1 MKNCI
6 TLVLFSAL
14 CVACATARQAAP
26 SEKIITETRIE
37 TVYKTDT
44 VLLEIPKIV
53 EKVVTKDTVS
63 ALENDYAKSQAVI
76 SDGLLT
82 HSLETKPVQKPVE
95 VQTKIVYRDSVI
107 VKDNVIVQTVE
118 VEKELTGW
126 QTFKMKTGGFALGI
140 IVLLI
145 VCVILYFVKPL
156 NLFKL

>member
-1 MKNCI
+1 MKNFI
-6 TLVLFSAL
+6 LVLFSLL
-14 CVACATARQAAP
+14 CVACGSVKQVTPTERVV
-26 SEKIITETRIE
+26 TETRIE

-63 ALENDYAKSQAVI
+63 VLENDYAKSQAVI
-76 SDGLLT
+76 SDGLLA

-95 VQTKIVYRDSVI
+95 VQTKIVCRDSVI

>member
-1 MKNCI
+1 MKNFI
-6 TLVLFSAL
+6 LVLFSLL
-14 CVACATARQAAP
+14 CVACGSVKQVAP
-26 SEKIITETRIE
+26 TERVVTETRIE
-37 TVYKTDT
+37 TVYQTDT

-63 ALENDYAKSQAVI
+63 VLENDYAKSEASV
-76 SDGLLT
+76 SDGLLA
-82 HSLETKPVQKPVE
+82 HSLETKPIKQPVE

-118 VEKELTGW
+118 VEKPLTGW
-126 QTFKMKTGGFALGI
+126 QSFKMTMGGWMLGI
-140 IVLLI
+140 IIFLI

>member
-1 MKNCI
+1 MKNFI
-6 TLVLFSAL
+6 LVLFSLL
-14 CVACATARQAAP
+14 CVACGSVKQVTPTERVV
-26 SEKIITETRIE
+26 TETRIE

-63 ALENDYAKSQAVI
+63 VLENDYAKSQAVI

-95 VQTKIVYRDSVI
+95 VQTKIVYRDSLI

>member
-1 MKNCI
+1 MKNFI
-6 TLVLFSAL
+6 LVLFSLL
-14 CVACATARQAAP
+14 CVACGSLKQVTPTERVV
-26 SEKIITETRIE
+26 TETRIE
-37 TVYKTDT
+37 TVYQTDT

-63 ALENDYAKSQAVI
+63 VLENDYAKSQAVVT
-76 SDGLLT
+76 DGLLA
-82 HSLETKPVQKPVE
+82 HSLETKPVHKPVE

-126 QTFKMKTGGFALGI
+126 QTFKMKTGGFALVI

>member
-1 MKNCI
+1 MKNFI
-6 TLVLFSAL
+6 LVLFSLL
-14 CVACATARQAAP
+14 CVACGSVKQVTPTERVVM
-26 SEKIITETRIE
+26 ETRIE
-37 TVYKTDT
+37 TVYQTDT

-63 ALENDYAKSQAVI
+63 VLENDYAKSQAVVT
-76 SDGLLT
+76 DGLLA
-82 HSLETKPVQKPVE
+82 HSLETKSVQKPVE

>member
-1 MKNCI
+1 MKNFI
-6 TLVLFSAL
+6 LVLFSLL
-14 CVACATARQAAP
+14 CVACGSVKQVTPTERVV
-26 SEKIITETRIE
+26 TETRIE
-37 TVYKTDT
+37 TVYQTDT

-63 ALENDYAKSQAVI
+63 VLENDYAKSQAVVT
-76 SDGLLT
+76 DGLLA

>member
-1 MKNCI
+1 MKNFI
-6 TLVLFSAL
+6 LVLFSLL
-14 CVACATARQAAP
+14 CVACGSIKQVTPTERVV
-26 SEKIITETRIE
+26 TETRIE
-37 TVYKTDT
+37 TVYQTDT

-53 EKVVTKDTVS
+53 EKVVTKDTASV
-63 ALENDYAKSQAVI
+63 LENDYAKSQAVV
-76 SDGLLT
+76 SDGLLA

-126 QTFKMKTGGFALGI
+126 QSFKMKMGGWFLGI
-140 IVLLI
+140 LILLI

-156 NLFKL
+156 NLIKL

>member
-37 TVYKTDT
+37 TLYKTDT

-107 VKDNVIVQTVE
+107 VKDNVIIQTVE

>member
-1 MKNCI
+1 MKNFI
-6 TLVLFSAL
+6 LVLFSLL
-14 CVACATARQAAP
+14 CVACGSVKQVTPTERVV
-26 SEKIITETRIE
+26 TETRIE
-37 TVYKTDT
+37 TVYQTDT

-63 ALENDYAKSQAVI
+63 VLENDYAKSQAVVT
-76 SDGLLT
+76 DGLLA

-118 VEKELTGW
+118 VEKDLTGW

>member
-1 MKNCI
+1 MKNFI
-6 TLVLFSAL
+6 LVLFSLL
-14 CVACATARQAAP
+14 CVACGSVKQVTPTERVV
-26 SEKIITETRIE
+26 TETRIE

-63 ALENDYAKSQAVI
+63 VLENDYAKSQAVI
-76 SDGLLT
+76 SDGLLA

-126 QTFKMKTGGFALGI
+126 QSFKMKMGGWFLGI
-140 IVLLI
+140 LIILIVLL
-145 VCVILYFVKPL
+145 ILYFVKPL
-156 NLFKL
+156 KLIKL

>member
-1 MKNCI
+1 MKNFI
-6 TLVLFSAL
+6 LVLFSLL
-14 CVACATARQAAP
+14 CVACGSVKQVTPTERVV
-26 SEKIITETRIE
+26 TETRIE

-63 ALENDYAKSQAVI
+63 VLENDYAKSQAVI
-76 SDGLLT
+76 SEGLLA
-82 HSLETKPVQKPVE
+82 HSLETKPIQKPVE

-107 VKDNVIVQTVE
+107 VKDNVIVQIVE

>member
-1 MKNCI
+1 MKNFI
-6 TLVLFSAL
+6 LVLFSLL
-14 CVACATARQAAP
+14 CVACGSVKQVTPTERVV
-26 SEKIITETRIE
+26 TETRIE

-63 ALENDYAKSQAVI
+63 VLENDYAKSQAVVT
-76 SDGLLT
+76 DGLLA
-82 HSLETKPVQKPVE
+82 HSLETKSVQKPVE